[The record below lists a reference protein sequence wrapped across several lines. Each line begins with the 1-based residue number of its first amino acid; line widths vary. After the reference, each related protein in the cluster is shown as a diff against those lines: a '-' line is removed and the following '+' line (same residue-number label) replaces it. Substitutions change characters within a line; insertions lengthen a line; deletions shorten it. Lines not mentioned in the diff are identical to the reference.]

1 MLLNPFKNLV
11 VEFMNMFV
19 HMCIAMSSAGS
30 FEGNIEGSRFD
41 SSTLVPTFYILLGLP
56 LETVFFLYKGTF
68 FGLSLILF

>member
-30 FEGNIEGSRFD
+30 FEGNTEGSRFE
-41 SSTLVPTFYILLGLP
+41 SSTLVPAFYILLGFP
-56 LETVFFLYKGTF
+56 LDIVFFLYKGSF
-68 FGLSLILF
+68 FGTSLILS